1 MKKIA
6 YLISCLMV
14 LIFASCSDNSYLN
27 AIPNES
33 TALISMDPA
42 KMSGVNNMAVLKTLL
57 HLTNIDKSGID
68 ASHKIYLFESP
79 DGNLGVC
86 AKVNDE
92 NDLTETFN
100 KLAAKG
106 ACPKPKE
113 RRGFHFT
120 VLKDAW
126 IAGWSDAS
134 VLIMGPVTPDA
145 QPQLQQQMAKYL
157 KQGEEDGITTS
168 KIYEKLDSIDS
179 PMAMVAQA
187 QALPEQF
194 IAPFTLGA
202 PKGADASQVMIA
214 AEMSVKK
221 GIMHINGETF
231 SFNKTI
237 DKSLKDA
244 TKIYRPIKGKYI
256 NSMPKNA
263 MLGMFLNVN
272 GNKFLPLMHSNK
284 GIQQLLM
291 GVNAAIDMD
300 NIIRSVNGE
309 MAIITPTYGSD
320 NISMSMT
327 AQLENCKW
335 TNDVGYWKQSC
346 PAGGKILDWQ
356 KNAWYYTDNKTAFY
370 FGVSKDM
377 QFFSGSSKEEA
388 AQSIMDSK
396 EQLGDNVKDI
406 IKGQKLVMVINMNA
420 MKGDKAGA
428 VTSMMKPIFGNLET
442 IVYTLK

>member
-106 ACPKPKE
+106 ACPQPKE

-309 MAIITPTYGSD
+309 MAIITSTYGSD

-396 EQLGDNVKDI
+396 EQLGNNVKDI

>member
-106 ACPKPKE
+106 ACPQPKE

-202 PKGADASQVMIA
+202 P
-214 AEMSVKK
+214 
-221 GIMHINGETF
+221 
-231 SFNKTI
+231 
-237 DKSLKDA
+237 
-244 TKIYRPIKGKYI
+244 
-256 NSMPKNA
+256 
-263 MLGMFLNVN
+263 
-272 GNKFLPLMHSNK
+272 
-284 GIQQLLM
+284 
-291 GVNAAIDMD
+291 
-300 NIIRSVNGE
+300 
-309 MAIITPTYGSD
+309 
-320 NISMSMT
+320 
-327 AQLENCKW
+327 
-335 TNDVGYWKQSC
+335 
-346 PAGGKILDWQ
+346 
-356 KNAWYYTDNKTAFY
+356 
-370 FGVSKDM
+370 
-377 QFFSGSSKEEA
+377 
-388 AQSIMDSK
+388 
-396 EQLGDNVKDI
+396 
-406 IKGQKLVMVINMNA
+406 
-420 MKGDKAGA
+420 
-428 VTSMMKPIFGNLET
+428 
-442 IVYTLK
+442 